1 MPLNEH
7 DKDLIEA
14 MFHDNCDVK
23 TVCKVMPHAATRTVY
38 RMYENIQRFGQ
49 VRKPSSAVKRRGA
62 PRKITPVMREYLM
75 ELLCARND
83 LWQEELVFELWCE
96 FDVVVNQST
105 ISRLLAEEELSN
117 KVNTRIASRQS
128 EAQQGVYLEELA
140 DLMSRGLDAGI
151 DPMDMLVYLDE
162 SACSE
167 KVMFRRR
174 SWSQIGLPAYTRSE
188 LVNKVRCSVL
198 PALDVDG
205 YLYGSTLVV
214 EGAVTQAIYEH
225 WLETVVLPQ
234 CEPFPGRRSIVI
246 MDNCSTHHSDRV
258 SAEFAYKWQGLTL
271 SRSLNWVSN
280 LACFCYTCHPIHHI

>member
-14 MFHDNCDVK
+14 MFRDNCDVN
-23 TVCKVMPHAATRTVY
+23 TVCKVIPHAARRTVY
-38 RMYENIQRFGQ
+38 RMYENIQHFGQ
-49 VRKPSSAVKRRGA
+49 VRKPSSALKKRGA
-62 PRKITPVMREYLM
+62 PKKITPVMREYLM
-75 ELLCARND
+75 ELLSARND

-96 FDVVVNQST
+96 FDIAVDQST

-117 KVNTRIASRQS
+117 KVNTRVASRQS
-128 EAQQGVYLEELA
+128 VAQQGVYLEELA
-140 DLMSRGLDAGI
+140 DLKSQGLTAGLDPI
-151 DPMDMLVYLDE
+151 DMLVYLDE

-174 SWSQIGLPAYTRSE
+174 SWSQIGLPAYTRSD

-198 PALDVDG
+198 PALDVHG

-258 SAEFAYKWQGLTL
+258 CAKFAYKWQGLTL
-271 SRSLNWVSN
+271 SRSPSWVGS
-280 LACFCYTCHPIHHI
+280 LAYICCTCRHTRHI